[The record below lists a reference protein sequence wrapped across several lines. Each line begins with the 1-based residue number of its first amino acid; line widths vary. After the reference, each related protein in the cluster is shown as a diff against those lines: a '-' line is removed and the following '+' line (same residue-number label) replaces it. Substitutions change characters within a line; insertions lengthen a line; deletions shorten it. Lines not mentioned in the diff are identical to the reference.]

1 MKKTNLICGLI
12 AILSV
17 FLSQAQ
23 RKELKGQLIA
33 DGDVEGIH
41 ILNKTALKYA
51 ISNEDGSFLII
62 AKASDTLF
70 ISGLKYQSKEVI
82 VTQPMEIL
90 GNFSVLLI
98 EKINELDEVIVG
110 KILTG
115 SLESDLE
122 NSDAKTEINFYDLG
136 IPGNTNLPLT
146 QNERKLFDADG
157 GPDILSISGGPFG
170 GGVGVNFHKLLNK
183 ISGRTKKLQEIVEL
197 DDRDKCINRLRID
210 YEFTIF
216 EKDTLALNLRNEYFL
231 FCQEDDSFLELCKEK
246 NDIKLLEYLKQ
257 KLKAY
262 RENRKIKDKN

>member
-1 MKKTNLICGLI
+1 MKKTNLICGLV
-12 AILSV
+12 ALLSV

-23 RKELKGQLIA
+23 RKGLKGQLVA
-33 DGDVEGIH
+33 DGDIEGIH

-62 AKASDTLF
+62 AKTSDTLF

-82 VTQPMEIL
+82 ITQSMVNS
-90 GNFSVLLI
+90 GNFSVQLI

-122 NSDAKTEINFYDLG
+122 NSDAKTEVNFYDLG

-157 GPDILSISGGPFG
+157 GPSIISVSGGPFG
-170 GGVGVNFHKLLNK
+170 GGLGVNFHKLLNK
-183 ISGRTKKLQEIVEL
+183 ISGRTKKLQKIVEL
-197 DDRDKCINRLRID
+197 DDRDKCINRLRRD
-210 YEFTIF
+210 YEPIIF
-216 EKDTLALNLRNEYFL
+216 EKDTLAEDLRNEYFL
-231 FCQEDDSFLELCKEK
+231 FCQEDESFLALCKEK
-246 NDIKLLEYLKQ
+246 NEIKLLEYLKQ
-257 KLKAY
+257 KLTVY
-262 RENRKIKDKN
+262 RENRKTEDKN